1 MRQNLPT
8 RILRAKCGLT
18 HAVLFVL
25 LTSIFPPGSAFAAG
39 EIEAGKTKAYT
50 CTGCHGIPGYN
61 NVYPTYKVPKIG
73 GQKYAYLLSALK
85 AYKNGERDHAT
96 MENHAISLNDDDIED
111 ISAYFASLPLSPQDN
126 SNAGAGYEKAKVCE
140 ACHGVTGKSVDPTF
154 PNLAGQHA
162 SYLAQALGD
171 YRSGARTNPVMAG
184 MAANLSNQDI
194 VDLAAWF
201 ASQQGLQDLSIK

>member
-1 MRQNLPT
+1 MRQ
-8 RILRAKCGLT
+8 I
-18 HAVLFVL
+18 
-25 LTSIFPPGSAFAAG
+25 LTSKNVLITLFMGIFMSGSAFADG
-39 EIEAGKTKAYT
+39 DIEAGKIKAYT

-61 NVYPTYKVPKIG
+61 NAYPTYKVPKIG
-73 GQKYAYLLSALK
+73 GQNYAYLMSAMK

-96 MENHAISLNDDDIED
+96 MENHAISLNDKDIED

-126 SNAGAGYEKAKVCE
+126 SNAGEGHEKAKVCE

-194 VDLAAWF
+194 KDLAAWF